1 MRLAGAWALVTV
13 IEPILGSADN
23 ASVETLHTTRLVLE
37 PLVEAHA
44 DALYPL
50 LCEPRQLEYLDQG
63 PPESLDALRRG
74 YRKLESR
81 RSPDGTQR
89 WLNWAIVVSDESANA
104 VGFVQATVLAD
115 HRAWVAYEVGL
126 PWWGRGIATEAT
138 QAMVQHLAGSCGVSH
153 FMATVDRRNVRSYRV
168 LERLGFARADDAA
181 AASLDVAPGDWLYRL
196 QRPGALAPAGAT
208 PCR

>member
-1 MRLAGAWALVTV
+1 MGLAGAWALVTV

-89 WLNWAIVVSDESANA
+89 WLNWAIVVSDESANP

-138 QAMVQHLAGSCGVSH
+138 QAM
-153 FMATVDRRNVRSYRV
+153 R
-168 LERLGFARADDAA
+168 
-181 AASLDVAPGDWLYRL
+181 
-196 QRPGALAPAGAT
+196 AT
-208 PCR
+208 PGRQLRRLALHGRCRSPQRALVPRARTARLRACR